1 MNNRTIQLN
10 LSKFRAINEANIDLN
25 GISVVSGINGSGKST
40 LSKILYYF
48 FKISNNFEAEVYKNY
63 ESDMTIIKDGLYYIT
78 RNFPDKGDN
87 YSIRNIYDLFN
98 VNVMALDEF
107 SEKKNRIINFIK
119 SVSKDYDKVSRL
131 NNDQSLDNILYA
143 VNSLIFKKD
152 LKSNFFD
159 SLIKKVDS
167 VFNQMEKD
175 IDEKPSVYFKKEL
188 GRIFNTYLEP
198 SLLEVKEMK
207 NRLFSYDEMSFSS
220 SLFINNTIYIDRPM
234 AFESNNDN
242 YDYWNDLNILLYKKS
257 SNHSNNICEIIV
269 NDVLEADINKD
280 ENMGNRLVYQ
290 RKFDSLM
297 LDLQECATGIKS
309 IGVIYT
315 LIKNG
320 SINDKTL
327 LIIDEPEVYLHPQWI
342 VEYARILVLIH
353 KYIGCHIFIS
363 SHSPDMIQAIR
374 YISEKQDILES
385 LDFYLAHEDNNRKYT
400 YRHLSKD
407 IEPIFEC
414 FNISLHKIEKY
425 SI

>member
-188 GRIFNTYLEP
+188 GRIFNTYLEA

-220 SLFINNTIYIDRPM
+220 SLFINNTIYIDNPM
-234 AFESNNDN
+234 AFENNNDN

-280 ENMGNRLVYQ
+280 DMGNRLVYQ

-374 YISEKQDILES
+374 YISEKQDVLES

>member
-220 SLFINNTIYIDRPM
+220 SLFINNTIYIDSPM

>member
-48 FKISNNFEAEVYKNY
+48 FKISNNLEAEVYKNY
-63 ESDMTIIKDGLYYIT
+63 ESDMARIKVGLDYIT
-78 RNFPDKGDN
+78 SNFPDKGGY
-87 YSIRNIYDLFN
+87 YSIRSVSDLFN
-98 VNVMALDEF
+98 VNVITLEKL
-107 SEKKNRIINFIK
+107 SEKKDGIIDFIK
-119 SVSKDYDKVSRL
+119 SVSRDYDKISRV
-131 NNDQSLDNILYA
+131 NQSLENILY
-143 VNSLIFKKD
+143 VVNNFIFRDDLKSDFFNSLI
-152 LKSNFFD
+152 S
-159 SLIKKVDS
+159 KVDS
-167 VFNQMEKD
+167 IFNQIEKD
-175 IDEKPSVYFKKEL
+175 IDEKPSIYFKKEL
-188 GRIFNTYLEP
+188 RKIFNTSLEP
-198 SLLEVKEMK
+198 SVLEITEMK
-207 NRLFSYDEMSFSS
+207 NRLFSYDGMSFAS
-220 SLFINNTIYIDRPM
+220 SLFVNNTIYIDSPM
-234 AFESNNDN
+234 AFKSNNDN
-242 YDYWNDLNILLYKKS
+242 YDYWNDLNILLYKES

-280 ENMGNRLVYQ
+280 KNMGNRLVYQ

-327 LIIDEPEVYLHPQWI
+327 LIIDEPEVHLHPQWI

>member
-220 SLFINNTIYIDRPM
+220 SLFINNTIYIDNPM
-234 AFESNNDN
+234 AFENNNDN

-280 ENMGNRLVYQ
+280 DMGNRLVYQ

-374 YISEKQDILES
+374 YISEKQDVLES

-414 FNISLHKIEKY
+414 FNVSLNKIEKY

>member
-207 NRLFSYDEMSFSS
+207 NLLFSYDEMSFSS
-220 SLFINNTIYIDRPM
+220 SLFINNTIYIDNPM
-234 AFESNNDN
+234 AFENNNDN

-280 ENMGNRLVYQ
+280 DMGNRLVYQ

-374 YISEKQDILES
+374 YISEKQDVLES

>member
-220 SLFINNTIYIDRPM
+220 SLFINNTIYIDNPM
-234 AFESNNDN
+234 AFENNNDN

-280 ENMGNRLVYQ
+280 DMGNRLVYQ

-374 YISEKQDILES
+374 YISEKQDVLES
-385 LDFYLAHEDNNRKYT
+385 LDFYLAHDDNNRKYT

>member
-63 ESDMTIIKDGLYYIT
+63 ESDMAIIKDGLYYIIS
-78 RNFPDKGDN
+78 NFPDKGDN

-119 SVSKDYDKVSRL
+119 SVSKDYDKVSRI

-152 LKSNFFD
+152 LKSDFFN
-159 SLIKKVDS
+159 SLISKVDS
-167 VFNQMEKD
+167 IFNQIEKD
-175 IDEKPSVYFKKEL
+175 IDEKPSIYFKKEL
-188 GRIFNTYLEP
+188 RKIFNTSLEP
-198 SLLEVKEMK
+198 SVLEVTEMK
-207 NRLFSYDEMSFSS
+207 NRLFSYDGMSFAS
-220 SLFINNTIYIDRPM
+220 SLFVNNTIYIDSPM
-234 AFESNNDN
+234 AFESINHS
-242 YDYWNDLNILLYKKS
+242 YDYWKDLNILLDKKS
-257 SNHSNNICEIIV
+257 FNHSDNICNIIV

-327 LIIDEPEVYLHPQWI
+327 LIIDEPEVHLHPQWI

-353 KYIGCHIFIS
+353 KHIGCHIFIS
-363 SHSPDMIQAIR
+363 SHNPDMVQAIR
-374 YISEKQDILES
+374 YISEKQNILKS
-385 LDFYLAHEDNNRKYT
+385 LDFYLADEDDNKKYT

-414 FNISLHKIEKY
+414 FNVSLNKIEKY

>member
-220 SLFINNTIYIDRPM
+220 SLFINNTIYIDNPM
-234 AFESNNDN
+234 AFENNNDN

-280 ENMGNRLVYQ
+280 DMGNRLVYQ

-374 YISEKQDILES
+374 YISEKQDVLES

>member
-1 MNNRTIQLN
+1 M
-10 LSKFRAINEANIDLN
+10 
-25 GISVVSGINGSGKST
+25 
-40 LSKILYYF
+40 
-48 FKISNNFEAEVYKNY
+48 
-63 ESDMTIIKDGLYYIT
+63 
-78 RNFPDKGDN
+78 
-87 YSIRNIYDLFN
+87 
-98 VNVMALDEF
+98 DEF

-220 SLFINNTIYIDRPM
+220 SLFINNTIYIDNPM
-234 AFESNNDN
+234 AFENNNDN

-280 ENMGNRLVYQ
+280 DMGNRLVYQ

-374 YISEKQDILES
+374 YISEKQDVLES

>member
-63 ESDMTIIKDGLYYIT
+63 ESDMASIKAGLDYI
-78 RNFPDKGDN
+78 
-87 YSIRNIYDLFN
+87 N
-98 VNVMALDEF
+98 VITLEKL
-107 SEKKNRIINFIK
+107 SEKKDGIIDFIK
-119 SVSKDYDKVSRL
+119 SVSRDYDKISRV
-131 NNDQSLDNILYA
+131 NQSLENILY
-143 VNSLIFKKD
+143 VVNNFIFRDDLKSDFFNSLI
-152 LKSNFFD
+152 S
-159 SLIKKVDS
+159 KVDS
-167 VFNQMEKD
+167 IFNQMEKD
-175 IDEKPSVYFKKEL
+175 IDEKPSIYFKKEL
-188 GRIFNTYLEP
+188 GKIFNTSLEP
-198 SLLEVKEMK
+198 SVLEVTEMK
-207 NRLFSYDEMSFSS
+207 NRLFSYDGMSFSS
-220 SLFINNTIYIDRPM
+220 SLFVNNTIYIDSPM
-234 AFESNNDN
+234 AFESINNN
-242 YDYWNDLNILLYKKS
+242 YDYWNDLNILLDKKS
-257 SNHSNNICEIIV
+257 FNHSENICDIIV

-327 LIIDEPEVYLHPQWI
+327 LIIDEPEVHLHPQWI

-363 SHSPDMIQAIR
+363 SHNPDMIQAIR
-374 YISEKQDILES
+374 YISEKQDVLKS
-385 LDFYLAHEDNNRKYT
+385 LDFYLADEDDNKKYT

-414 FNISLHKIEKY
+414 FNVSLNKIEKY

>member
-119 SVSKDYDKVSRL
+119 SVSTDYDKVSRL

-220 SLFINNTIYIDRPM
+220 SLFINNTIYIDNPM
-234 AFESNNDN
+234 AFENNNDN

-280 ENMGNRLVYQ
+280 DMGNRLVYQ

-374 YISEKQDILES
+374 YISEKQDVLES